1 MRIISGKWKGRVLNS
16 KIPSGIRP
24 TQDAMKETIFNILRN
39 YINIEKTVCAD
50 ICAGAGLLGIE
61 ALSRG
66 AQKVYFVDKNI
77 KSINLIKQ
85 NLNFISVATTDYKL
99 LNLDATQFVNYYK
112 KTISTDE
119 QIDLIFI
126 DPPYHTSI
134 INNILQLMPEKK
146 IISNNGI
153 IVAETAIFSQIL
165 VENNYKILTERQFGA
180 SKVIFFKPIFT
191 H

>member
-1 MRIISGKWKGRVLNS
+1 M
-16 KIPSGIRP
+16 
-24 TQDAMKETIFNILRN
+24 
-39 YINIEKTVCAD
+39 
-50 ICAGAGLLGIE
+50 
-61 ALSRG
+61 
-66 AQKVYFVDKNI
+66 
-77 KSINLIKQ
+77 
-85 NLNFISVATTDYKL
+85 
-99 LNLDATQFVNYYK
+99 
-112 KTISTDE
+112 
-119 QIDLIFI
+119 IFI